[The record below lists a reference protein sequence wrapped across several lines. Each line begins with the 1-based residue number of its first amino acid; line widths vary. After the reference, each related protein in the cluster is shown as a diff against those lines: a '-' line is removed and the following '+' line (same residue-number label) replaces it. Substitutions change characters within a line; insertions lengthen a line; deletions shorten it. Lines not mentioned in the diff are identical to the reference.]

1 MTQIDHRALAQEHGF
16 GMLDELSFTQ
26 ISGWVWNPEDP
37 DESVMVEILDGDVQL
52 AVLKADLYRQDLH
65 RLGMG
70 NGRHGFWFNFS
81 GTILPMARH
90 MIRVRRLADG
100 VDLRRSPWLLERE
113 GGALDVSNQSHI
125 AAVFQAE
132 ADTARNAKALDS
144 ALAFAVDQLGVLLS
158 AQRRLA
164 LPRTNS
170 DLGELAHL
178 IDVLAPSVWVSAA
191 GQSMAVRYP
200 PLLLPTSTQPL
211 VSVVIPVYG
220 KFQLTYD
227 CLKSIAEN
235 PPELPFE
242 VIVVDDCSNDETMI
256 ASLVFGGTVRVLRNE
271 RNLGFVGTCNR
282 GAEASLGEFLF
293 FLNNDTLVKP
303 GWLDELV
310 NTFHK
315 VPEVGIVGSK
325 LLFADGSLQEVGG
338 IIWRMG
344 DGWNWGR
351 NAAADEPRFSYL
363 RDADYV
369 SGAALMIRKSL
380 FDQLGG
386 FDLHYAPAYY
396 EDTDLCFRVRQ
407 AGHRVVVQPTSVVV
421 HLEGQTAGTSV
432 TGSGMKRYQAV
443 NHRKFYDRWRQV
455 LSAHRFNAQ
464 QPELECE
471 RLVTRR
477 AVFIDDSVPTP
488 DQDAGS
494 NAAFQHIRSLQRLG
508 YKVTFIP
515 ADNMARISPYTEK
528 LQALGVECIYYPYF
542 MSVEEYFRKSL
553 VSIDLVYLHR
563 FSNGSKYPGLIRRHQ
578 PKARIVYNVADLHY
592 LRIERE
598 AELTGSAEL
607 ASQAATVR
615 QGELAAIS
623 AVDATIVHSGIEQ
636 QLIAT
641 VVPAATVHV
650 VPWAYPLRPVATP
663 AAQRSGVVF
672 VGGYRHKPN
681 VYAAC
686 WLVEEIMPRVWQVL
700 PGLPCSL
707 VGSHM
712 PESVRAMASAH
723 VEAIGFVPDVNTIYE
738 QRLLSVAPLRYGAGV
753 KGKVLEAFAAGLPC
767 LMTGCAAEGV
777 ALHGDL
783 QTLVADDAEG
793 IAKLII
799 ALHRNPLRVTALGTA
814 GQRMMARHY
823 AEGAVDAAIRSV
835 VDPAFGI
842 SPEVK

>member
-1 MTQIDHRALAQEHGF
+1 MTQIDHHALARQHGH
-16 GMLDELSFTQ
+16 GTLDTVSFTQ
-26 ISGWVWNPEDP
+26 ISGWAWNPDSP
-37 DESVMVEILDGDVQL
+37 DESVLIEVLDGTEQL
-52 AVLKADLYRQDLH
+52 AVLRADLYRPDLQK
-65 RLGMG
+65 LGMG
-70 NGRHGFWFNFS
+70 NGRHGFSFGFA
-81 GTILPMARH
+81 GTILPQARH
-90 MIRVRRLADG
+90 LIRVRRLSDG
-100 VDLRRSPWLLERE
+100 TDLQTSPRLIERD
-113 GGALDVSNQSHI
+113 GGTLDDANMRHV
-125 AAVFQAE
+125 AAMFQAE
-132 ADTARNAKALDS
+132 AAVARSPQALNP
-144 ALAFAVDQLGVLLS
+144 ALAFAVQQLGVLMA

-164 LPRTNS
+164 EP
-170 DLGELAHL
+170 AA
-178 IDVLAPSVWVSAA
+178 APDPDGLRKLVEVVAPQSWVSAA
-191 GQSMAVRYP
+191 GQSMAHHYP
-200 PLLLPTSTQPL
+200 PLVLPTASQPR

-227 CLKSIAEN
+227 CLKSIAEH
-235 PPELPFE
+235 PPEVPFE
-242 VIVVDDCSNDETMI
+242 VIVVDDCSPDETLI
-256 ASLVFGGTVRVLRNE
+256 APLVFGGSVRVLRND

-282 GAEASLGEFLF
+282 GADAARGEWLF

-303 GWLDELV
+303 GWLDALV
-310 NTFHK
+310 QTFECQ
-315 VPEVGIVGSK
+315 PDIGIAGSK
-325 LLFADGSLQEVGG
+325 LLFGDGSLQEAGG

-351 NAAADEPRFSYL
+351 NARADEPRFSYL
-363 RDADYV
+363 RDVDYV
-369 SGAALMIRKSL
+369 SGAALMIRKPM
-380 FDQLGG
+380 FDELGG
-386 FDLHYAPAYY
+386 FDLHFAPAYY

-407 AGHRVVVQPTSVVV
+407 AGKRVVMQPASVIV

-432 TGSGMKRYQAV
+432 TGSGMKRYQAI

-615 QGELAAIS
+615 QGELATIG

-636 QLIAT
+636 RLLAT
-641 VVPAATVHV
+641 TVPSATVHV

-681 VYAAC
+681 VDAAT

-799 ALHRNPLRVTALGTA
+799 ALHRNPLRVAALGTA

-823 AEGAVDAAIRSV
+823 SEGAVDAAIRGV
-835 VDPAFGI
+835 VEPDVGTP
-842 SPEVK
+842 PEAK